1 MDEGSEEIVNAIVE
15 LRRAVQD
22 LQGLLAQTNDKL
34 TALTEVTEKHLKDI
48 VDAIGRQY

>member
-22 LQGLLAQTNDKL
+22 LQGLLAQTNDRL
-34 TALTEVTEKHLKDI
+34 TALTEVTEKHLKDV
-48 VDAIGRQY
+48 VDAISRQY